1 MVMAIAKLLLPIFRE
16 FLKELFTPGSE
27 QQRTSALGRASAL
40 LNLTLILLLA
50 FAAEK
55 AVFIHGERI
64 RAETKV
70 EALNSLVLE
79 YRDAIARLEKERGA
93 LEDQLRHLPPVECPV
108 PEPKPAPTKRVNDRE
123 PADRRRIVSDINE

>member
-1 MVMAIAKLLLPIFRE
+1 MVMAIAKLLLPLIRE
-16 FLKELFTPGSE
+16 FLKELFTPGSD

-55 AVFIHGERI
+55 AVFIHSERV

-79 YRDAIARLEKERGA
+79 YRESIVRLEAERRD
-93 LEDQLRHLPPVECPV
+93 LENQLRRMPPIDCSAPNPAPV
-108 PEPKPAPTKRVNDRE
+108 PKKKVRDAE
-123 PADRRRIVSDINE
+123 PADRRRLVNDIND

>member
-16 FLKELFTPGSE
+16 FLKEIFTPGSE
-27 QQRTSALGRASAL
+27 QQRTTALGRASVL

-55 AVFIHGERI
+55 AVLIHSERV

-70 EALNSLVLE
+70 EGLSSLVLE
-79 YRDAIARLEKERGA
+79 YRETIARLERERNE
-93 LEDQLRHLPPVECPV
+93 LEEQLRTVPPIECPA
-108 PEPKPAPTKRVNDRE
+108 PKPAPAKRVIDRE
-123 PADRRRIVSDINE
+123 PADRRRIISDINE